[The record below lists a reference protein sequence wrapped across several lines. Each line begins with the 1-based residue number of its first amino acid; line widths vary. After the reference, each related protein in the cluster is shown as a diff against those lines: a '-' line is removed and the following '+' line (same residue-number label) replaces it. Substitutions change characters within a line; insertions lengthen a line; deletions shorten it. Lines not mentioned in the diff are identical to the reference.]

1 MSYRNYS
8 LDWLRVLAFLL
19 LIVYHCLM
27 PFQTFEWEVN
37 NPERSGLLT
46 GFAWWLHQWRI
57 PLLFFVSGVGMQYS
71 LRQRTVG
78 AFAVERLVRLLI
90 PLVFTVLV
98 LIPFQLYFQWVQDG
112 RFTGSFLEFYPG
124 TWIEAY
130 RDKGINGWSHMWF
143 IAYLLVFAYLLIP
156 AIAWFKRPVARQWKE
171 ALSDKLSAPRVLPWL
186 ALPIV
191 VLYFLFFPDYPETRN
206 LINDWFLFSTS
217 FLFVLYGYLLGGSA
231 RFWETCRRN
240 RNRYLS
246 GVLLMIVLLEAVSWW
261 HMWIPVK
268 RDFLL
273 LGYGLL
279 ASLHV
284 WLIILAAV
292 GFATRYLPFETP
304 FLRYNTEGVYPYYI
318 LHQTVIV
325 ITAFY
330 LAGWSMPLV
339 VKLVVLVLATFSS
352 IYLAY
357 RFVIRPFSVLRVLFG
372 LKAKRLRTIPRPES

>member
-1 MSYRNYS
+1 MSFRNYS
-8 LDWLRVLAFLL
+8 LDWLRVLAFFL

-57 PLLFFVSGVGMQYS
+57 PLLFFVSGIGMQYS

-90 PLVFTVLV
+90 PLAFAVLV
-98 LIPFQLYFQWVQDG
+98 LIPFQLYFEWVQDG
-112 RFTGSFLEFYPG
+112 RFSGTFLQFYPD
-124 TWIEAY
+124 TWIDAY
-130 RDKGINGWSHMWF
+130 KDKGINAWSHMWF
-143 IAYLLVFAYLLIP
+143 IAYLLVFAYLLLP
-156 AIAWFKRPVARQWKE
+156 AIAVFKRPAALQWKVKI
-171 ALSDKLSAPRVLPWL
+171 SDSLASPRVLPWL
-186 ALPIV
+186 NLPLL
-191 VLYFLFFPDYPETRN
+191 VLYVLFFTDYPETRN
-206 LINDWFLFSTS
+206 LVNDWFIFSTS

-231 RFWETCRRN
+231 RFWDTCRRN
-240 RNRYLS
+240 RNRYLA
-246 GVLLMIVLLEAVSWW
+246 GVLVLIPLLEAVSWW
-261 HMWIPVK
+261 NMWIPAE
-268 RDFLL
+268 RGLIL

-292 GFATRYLPFETP
+292 GFATRYLNFDTP

-325 ITAFY
+325 VTAFY
-330 LAGWSMPLV
+330 LAEWPAALV
-339 VKLVVLVLATFSS
+339 VKLAVLVLVTFGT
-352 IYLAY
+352 IYFLF
-357 RFVIRPFSVLRVLFG
+357 RFAIRPFTVMRVLFG
-372 LKAKRLRTIPRPES
+372 LKPKRLRVVQRP